1 MKHIR
6 ILSPASA
13 IDPQWINRARTRL
26 EQWGFVVSVSE
37 HANGNIGRFSAH
49 DALRV
54 ADLNAAF
61 ADPTV
66 DIILCSRGGYGMQ
79 RIIDQVVLPTRP
91 KEQWPLL
98 VGFSDITELH
108 SLLSINGVP
117 SLHAN
122 MCKDL
127 SLLPDDDI
135 ALNAERDFL
144 MATSIPSPLSFTSH
158 LLPLTYHPSP
168 HHSPSPIPPTPYTI
182 HHTSSSPLNR
192 SGEAKGKLIGGNLSV
207 LYGLQGTPYS
217 LQRVIE
223 QCTEPPILFIE
234 DISEN
239 HYHVDRMLHNLRMSG
254 VLDAISGLVVGQF
267 TDCEDDPSMGCTLLE
282 SIRQVVEPYSFPV
295 LFDYPSGH
303 IDSNYPLLLSADYHL
318 LVP

>member
-13 IDPQWINRARTRL
+13 IDSQWIRRATARL
-26 EQWGFVVSVSE
+26 EQWGFCVSVSE
-37 HANGNIGRFSAH
+37 HAYGNIGRFSAT
-49 DALRV
+49 DAQRV
-54 ADLNAAF
+54 SDLNAAL

-66 DIILCSRGGYGMQ
+66 DIILCSRGGYGLQ
-79 RIIDQVVLPTRP
+79 RIIDQVVLPNRP
-91 KEQWPLL
+91 KHQWPLI
-98 VGFSDITELH
+98 VGYSDITALH
-108 SLLSINGVP
+108 NLLGLHGVP

-127 SLLPDDDI
+127 SLLPDDDV
-135 ALNAERDFL
+135 ALAAERDFL
-144 MATSIPSPLSFTSH
+144 TAAELPSSLSLTSH

-168 HHSPSPIPPTPYTI
+168 HHANIPYTI
-182 HHTSSSPLNR
+182 HHMPSSSLNR
-192 SGEAKGKLIGGNLSV
+192 GGEVKGRLIGGNLSV

-217 LQRVIE
+217 LHHVIE
-223 QCTEPPILFIE
+223 QCAEPPILFIE

-239 HYHVDRMLHNLRMSG
+239 HYHIDRMLHNLRMSG
-254 VLDAISGLVVGQF
+254 VFEKIGGLVVGEF
-267 TDCEDDPSMGCTLLE
+267 TDCPDDASMGCTLRE
-282 SIRQVVEPYSFPV
+282 SIRQVVEPYAFPV

-303 IDSNYPLLLSADYHL
+303 IDSNYPLLFSAEYHL

>member
-13 IDPQWINRARTRL
+13 IDSQWIRRATARL
-26 EQWGFVVSVSE
+26 EQWGFRVSVSE
-37 HANGNIGRFSAH
+37 HAYGNIGRFSAT
-49 DALRV
+49 DAQRV
-54 ADLNAAF
+54 SDLNAAL

-66 DIILCSRGGYGMQ
+66 DIILCSRGGYGLQ
-79 RIIDQVVLPTRP
+79 RIIDQVVLPNRP
-91 KEQWPLL
+91 KHQWPLI
-98 VGFSDITELH
+98 VGYSDITALH
-108 SLLSINGVP
+108 NLLGLHGVP

-127 SLLPDDDI
+127 SLLPDDDV
-135 ALNAERDFL
+135 ALAAERDFL
-144 MATSIPSPLSFTSH
+144 TAAELPSCLSLTSH

-168 HHSPSPIPPTPYTI
+168 HHANIPYTI
-182 HHTSSSPLNR
+182 HHMPSSSLNR
-192 SGEAKGKLIGGNLSV
+192 GGEVKGRLIGGNLSV

-217 LQRVIE
+217 LHHVIE
-223 QCTEPPILFIE
+223 QCAEPPILFIE

-239 HYHVDRMLHNLRMSG
+239 HYHIDRMLHNLRMSG
-254 VLDAISGLVVGQF
+254 VFEKIGGLVVGEF
-267 TDCEDDPSMGCTLLE
+267 TDCPDDASMGCTLRE
-282 SIRQVVEPYSFPV
+282 SIRQVVEPYAFPV

-303 IDSNYPLLLSADYHL
+303 IDSNYPLLLSAEYHL